1 MNKLND
7 QINLHF
13 WKVFFGDFIIVN
25 YARNKIKYIYK
36 QKYTQVR
43 SVDDVIFEQFIA
55 TFCTFWFCAC
65 LNMGFI
71 INILYFSNYFK

>member
-1 MNKLND
+1 MIKWTY
-7 QINLHF
+7 ISE
-13 WKVFFGDFIIVN
+13 KYFFGDCRIVN
-25 YARNKIKYIYK
+25 HARNKIKYIYK

-55 TFCTFWFCAC
+55 TFCIFWFCAC

-71 INILYFSNYFK
+71 INIQYFSYYFYLF